1 MASDNDSTVLHDADL
16 IDLDT
21 TQPAAGRRIGR
32 AQNFSVEWIDS
43 TQPHV
48 ARSEHELLLLLP
60 GAGAHIEY
68 EGGRADAPGRSL
80 CIVPAGSC
88 TITLDAPGP
97 GILIAS
103 SRPDLREQDYLNAV
117 EHDPRIVASTPAF
130 RRVRKA
136 GELVVVPIDDI
147 IPPPDKKRLK
157 MLQTDT
163 LSINWVEYDGP
174 RDRTQLS
181 PHSHSRFEQGSLAIE
196 GKFVHHLRTPW
207 GSDATRWRD
216 DAHLQA
222 DPRTLLVI
230 PVNLVHTTEGVGPGY
245 HLLIDVFSPPR
256 RDFIA
261 HHWICNSA
269 DYEDPAAGA

>member
-1 MASDNDSTVLHDADL
+1 MARNDDSTVLHDAGL

-21 TQPAAGRRIGR
+21 TPQTSGRRIGQ

-43 TQPHV
+43 TQPHT
-48 ARSEHELLLLLP
+48 ASSAHELLLLLP

-80 CIVPAGSC
+80 CIIPAGTC
-88 TITLDAPGP
+88 TIALDAPGP

-103 SRPDLREQDYLNAV
+103 SRTDLAQQDYLNAV

-130 RRVRKA
+130 RRVRNA
-136 GELVVVPIDDI
+136 GALRVIAIDDI

-181 PHSHSRFEQGSLAIE
+181 PHSHARFEQGSLAIE

-216 DAHLQA
+216 DVHLQA

-261 HHWICNSA
+261 NNWVCNSA
-269 DYEDPAAGA
+269 DYDDPAAGA